1 MYSARPFV
9 FPHNL
14 SFFQRVDFCLRI
26 IDKYK
31 AELPYLRKQLTVSKR
46 QKDQTVKERE
56 YWKKRYQEEKEKSGK
71 LKRENDKLTLILEK
85 LLKTNLRYQVALFD
99 HGNFKTKLEG
109 EKKAKGG
116 QIGHKDTN
124 RETRETL
131 LNFKSYERLRV
142 FVRNCHSCGTVLSRV
157 KSVKEKT
164 LIDIILNPQTL
175 KLVVQ
180 AERQWCPKCRKEVLA
195 RHGQSLPFTEYGLNT
210 FMVVILLRFASGLT
224 LSKVSA
230 VMTMG
235 FGLSLSKSETA
246 SLLVQAKT
254 YLGRKY
260 EELKKA
266 ARKNKITY
274 NDETGWQVHGR
285 GAWMWVTATEKE
297 TVYFA
302 AESRGKGIAKELY
315 GNSSAYSMH
324 DGLVS
329 YASVIPKEKH
339 LYCWAH
345 LLRFAF
351 EETVNSR
358 KNSDSSK
365 LREKLAEIYHLKKDH
380 PEWTEKDFQEIL
392 ERELTSLLSLSSKE
406 IAFQKIQQRLATQKD
421 GLIRALL
428 LTPDGTNNLAE
439 RELRPLV
446 INRKISYGSDTF
458 SGMETTAVIASV
470 VQTIKRQKETDFLP
484 TLRNYLS
491 EGLQKTYP
499 RYLQIAFKDT

>member
-1 MYSARPFV
+1 MYSAHPFV
-9 FPHNL
+9 FPSSL

-31 AELPYLRKQLTVSKR
+31 AELPYLRKQLTISKR
-46 QKDQTVKERE
+46 QKDQTIKERE

-71 LKRENDKLTLILEK
+71 LKQENDQLTLILEK

-109 EKKAKGG
+109 EKKTKGG
-116 QIGHKDTN
+116 QIGHQDTN
-124 RETRETL
+124 RETL
-131 LNFKSYERLRV
+131 LNSKNYEHLRV
-142 FVRNCHSCGTVLSRV
+142 FTKNCSSCGTVLPRV
-157 KSVKEKT
+157 ESVKEKT
-164 LIDIILNPQTL
+164 LIDIILNPQAL
-175 KLVVQ
+175 RLVVQ

-195 RHGQSLPFTEYGLNT
+195 RHGQSIPFTEYGLNT

-224 LSKVSA
+224 LSKVGT

-235 FGLSLSKSETA
+235 FGLSLSKSEVA
-246 SLLVQAKT
+246 SLLAQAKT
-254 YLGRKY
+254 YLGGKY
-260 EELKKA
+260 EALKEA

-274 NDETGWQVHGR
+274 TDETGWQVHGR
-285 GAWMWVTATEKE
+285 GAWMWITATEKE

-324 DGLVS
+324 DGLAS
-329 YASVIPKEKH
+329 YESAIPKEKH

-351 EETVNSR
+351 EETINSR
-358 KNSDSSK
+358 KNSDSIK
-365 LREKLAEIYHLKKDH
+365 LRERLVEIYHFKKDH
-380 PEWTEKDFQEIL
+380 PEWTEWPKKNFQEIL
-392 ERELTSLLSLSSKE
+392 DKELTVLLSLSSKE
-406 IAFQKIQQRLATQKD
+406 VAFQKIQQRLTTQKD

-446 INRKISYGSDTF
+446 INRKMSYGSDTF

-499 RYLQIAFKDT
+499 RYLQIAFEDT